1 MALGTLE
8 ILNGI
13 LSIVYIVISLIIA
26 LKILFKYF
34 SSKNK
39 IFIYIGLSW
48 FGITEPW
55 WPAGISFLIAIS
67 MGNEGLFNY
76 PELYFLIGNIFLPI
90 FLFFWMMGF
99 TELVY
104 KEKQKIIVGIFMI
117 FEILFELFFVYF
129 LITNPNI
136 IGELQSPVDV
146 DYKGFTAFHL
156 ASILIVLLITG
167 FLLAKLMLTSEIVEN
182 KLRGKFIAI
191 AFLSFVIGAFMDSM
205 LVLNFITLPIARLLL
220 ISCSIEFY
228 CGWIFPK
235 VIKNVF
241 IKK

>member
-1 MALGTLE
+1 MALETLE

-13 LSIVYIVISLIIA
+13 YSIIFIIISLIIG
-26 LKILFKYF
+26 LKILLKYF
-34 SSKNK
+34 TSKNK
-39 IFIYIGLSW
+39 LFIFIGLSW
-48 FGITEPW
+48 IGISEPW
-55 WPAGISFLIAIS
+55 WPAGVSFLIAIS
-67 MGNEGLFNY
+67 TGTNGLLNN
-76 PELYFLIGNIFLPI
+76 PKLYFLLGNIFLPI

-104 KEKQKIIVGIFMI
+104 KEKQKVIVGIFMI
-117 FEILFELFFVYF
+117 IEILFELFFVYF

-136 IGELQSPVDV
+136 IGGLESPVDV
-146 DYKGFTAFHL
+146 DYKGFTAVHL
-156 ASILIVLLITG
+156 TFILIVLLITG

-191 AFLSFVIGAFMDSM
+191 AFLSFIIGAFMDAM

-228 CGWIFPK
+228 IGWIFPN
-235 VIKNVF
+235 VIKNMF
-241 IKK
+241 LKK